1 MKQYLITA
9 YDYTDENALERRLST
24 RQLHLDGA
32 GKLKEKGNFIKGG
45 ALLNELDQ
53 MIGSVLILQFEH
65 PGDLEKWQENEP
77 YLTHRVWEKITIQA
91 FKVADV

>member
-9 YDYTDENALERRLST
+9 YDYKDENALERRLST

-32 GKLKEKGNFIKGG
+32 QELKKSGNFIKGG

-53 MIGSVLILQFEH
+53 MIGSILILQFESLS
-65 PGDLEKWQENEP
+65 DLENWQDNEP
-77 YLTHRVWEKITIQA
+77 YLTHQVWESITIQA
-91 FKVADV
+91 FKVADI